1 MCTDDDHLIQ
11 IFWTYINFFFTVPSV
26 FVYVSFSFSFLAT
39 IMANESP
46 VKVIVDVDA
55 GVDDTMA
62 LLLLLAADSQKDIE
76 ILGITCCHGNTSVNN
91 VCINILRLLEAA
103 GRSDVS
109 C

>member
-1 MCTDDDHLIQ
+1 
-11 IFWTYINFFFTVPSV
+11 
-26 FVYVSFSFSFLAT
+26 
-39 IMANESP
+39 MANESP

-55 GVDDTMA
+55 GVDDAMA
-62 LLLLLAADSQKDIE
+62 LLLLLAADNQKAIE

-91 VCINILRLLEAA
+91 VCINILRLLEAT